1 MCQLFPRLTHLATD
15 YHSRRNLRY
24 LLNKLVHLEQLTLRL
39 SQDQYAPSQSWVTQY
54 TRLQRNSFEL
64 RVFNF
69 ANEER
74 WLVLWISTNNNMEEK
89 RHSLK
94 KCSIR

>member
-39 SQDQYAPSQSWVTQY
+39 SQDQYAP
-54 TRLQRNSFEL
+54 
-64 RVFNF
+64 
-69 ANEER
+69 
-74 WLVLWISTNNNMEEK
+74 
-89 RHSLK
+89 
-94 KCSIR
+94 